1 MIYCVIGSKEAFLRE
16 PNAQPKDLMCK
27 CLITVALGAYKAVDH
42 MAGRQS
48 QEGFSPRG
56 IMITASL
63 EKRLSASL
71 SIVS

>member
-27 CLITVALGAYKAVDH
+27 YLIAVALGAKKAADS

-48 QEGFSPRG
+48 QEGFSSR
-56 IMITASL
+56 AS
-63 EKRLSASL
+63 
-71 SIVS
+71 